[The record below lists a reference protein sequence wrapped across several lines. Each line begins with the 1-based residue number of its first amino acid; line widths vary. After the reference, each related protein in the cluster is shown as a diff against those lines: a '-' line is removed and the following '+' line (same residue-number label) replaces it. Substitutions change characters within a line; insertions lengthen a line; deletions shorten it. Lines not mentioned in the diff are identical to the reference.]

1 MEEALNLLSDRLL
14 DDDDDDDDDN
24 RASVSECNVAAVR
37 QDYSKEAHVHVIVTP
52 FIDKYGPRA
61 NSSLP
66 P

>member
-1 MEEALNLLSDRLL
+1 MEEALNLSSDRLL
-14 DDDDDDDDDN
+14 DDDDDN